1 MLDRRGLLV
10 YCIDI
15 VREPRHNDRSLLDQL
30 LFCYSPY
37 RRRMGDRTRA
47 VSPSRGAFRQRWSRR
62 WHMIGTMRSGAQVQ
76 IRPARE
82 SDAASFCE
90 AVKVVAGLKARGR
103 KFERRYQDVKLM
115 ALWL

>member
-1 MLDRRGLLV
+1 
-10 YCIDI
+10 
-15 VREPRHNDRSLLDQL
+15 
-30 LFCYSPY
+30 
-37 RRRMGDRTRA
+37 
-47 VSPSRGAFRQRWSRR
+47 
-62 WHMIGTMRSGAQVQ
+62 MIGTMRSGAQVQ